1 MSGLS
6 LGFIIR
12 VYSLLYIFPNLTLPN
27 WQMELCSSTPNLAG
41 ASKANGAMFRLLRTQ
56 FRVYYLG
63 LKMIT
68 VVINGAKGLTS
79 PSGLAIKPTNNPFIH
94 FKTKK

>member
-41 ASKANGAMFRLLRTQ
+41 ASKANGAMFR
-56 FRVYYLG
+56 FRVYYMG
-63 LKMIT
+63 LKTIM
-68 VVINGAKGLTS
+68 VRINGRGLGS
-79 PSGLAIKPTNNPFIH
+79 
-94 FKTKK
+94 